1 MATAIA
7 IGVLTSSVQR
17 QLRYSVSAPPAIRPM
32 APPAPEIAPYTP
44 NAFARSLGSV
54 KVVVIRESTAGAS
67 TAAKTPC
74 RARAP
79 NSQRRVLRR
88 AAEGGCGG
96 EAEQPDEEG
105 ALAADEV
112 SDSAAEQ
119 EQAAERE
126 RVSGECPLPRGV
138 ADVQRGLGVGEG
150 DVHDRRIKDDH
161 QLGDADDGEREPATV
176 TR

>member
-32 APPAPEIAPYTP
+32 APPAPEMAPYTP
-44 NAFARSLGSV
+44 NAFARSLRLGEG
-54 KVVVIRESTAGAS
+54 RGDQGEHGRGEDGGEDALQGTGAEQPAG
-67 TAAKTPC
+67 
-74 RARAP
+74 
-79 NSQRRVLRR
+79 VLRR

-96 EAEQPDEEG
+96 EAEQPDEER

-126 RVSGECPLPRGV
+126 GVSGEGPLPRGV